1 MTSKS
6 NRQPPAKSKYN
17 FLPDLLPG
25 EYEALK
31 RSIDQDGPQVPS
43 IWDDEGNLVEG
54 WHRELAC
61 SELGIDC
68 PREIRHFES
77 ESQKFELVL
86 AVNCRR
92 RQMGRKQKRQ
102 VIEAYLKVDPAIN
115 DNQLGDLIG
124 MSKNTVAA
132 VRGRLEATRQIDKL
146 TEFRGRDGK
155 TRHRKYRRII
165 ANTPK
170 EAAAAQAAIKNL
182 PPSCD
187 GKIVDVNTAARRARR
202 HAKRQVLA
210 AQVVEPVVDADI
222 QLHHCR
228 FQDLEIEPAS
238 ANLVLTD
245 IPYGEE
251 FLPELSDLAAFAHR
265 VLVEGGLFVTYSGQ
279 YYLPQYLT
287 AFGQHLTY
295 RWTTASIW
303 DGDGTL
309 VHPLDLTSKW
319 KPILIYSKGPWQ
331 KRGRWPDL
339 SHVEVKEK
347 DRHAWQQPLEEVERL
362 VSYFSQPGDL
372 VVDPCAG
379 SFTTAEACKR
389 MGRRFVGCDVVEDC
403 VRMGHDRLAKLAAHR
418 MQTGAVDRLLALNSP
433 SRKSL
438 WQTWSTARCFGQVND
453 RMRSRA
459 FALGGQ
465 EGRV

>member
-1 MTSKS
+1 MPT
-6 NRQPPAKSKYN
+6 
-17 FLPDLLPG
+17 
-25 EYEALK
+25 
-31 RSIDQDGPQVPS
+31 

-54 WHRELAC
+54 WHRERAC
-61 SELGIDC
+61 AELGIDC
-68 PREIRHFES
+68 PKEIRHFGS
-77 ESQKFELVL
+77 EADKFELVL
-86 AVNCRR
+86 SVNCRR
-92 RQMGRKQKRQ
+92 RQMDQKQKRQ
-102 VIEAYLKVDPAIN
+102 VIEAYLRVDPAIN

-124 MSKNTVAA
+124 VSKTTVAKL
-132 VRGRLEATRQIDKL
+132 RTHLEATCQIAKL

-155 TRHRKYRRII
+155 VRPRKYKRII
-165 ANTPK
+165 VNTPK
-170 EAAAAQAAIKNL
+170 EMKMAQAAIKDL

-187 GKIVDVNTAARRARR
+187 GKIIDATTAARRAHRNTTKQ
-202 HAKRQVLA
+202 ALA
-210 AQVVEPVVDADI
+210 TRVVEPIMDADI

-228 FQDLEIEPAS
+228 FQELEIEPAS

-245 IPYGEE
+245 IPYGKE
-251 FLPELSDLAAFAHR
+251 FLSELYDLAAFADR

-279 YYLPQYLT
+279 YYLDKVMT

-295 RWTTASIW
+295 RWTMASIW
-303 DGDGTL
+303 DGDGTMI
-309 VHPLDLTSKW
+309 HPLHLTSKW
-319 KPILIYSKGPWQ
+319 KPILIFSKGPWQ
-331 KRGRWPDL
+331 TRGRWPDV

-389 MGRRFVGCDVVEDC
+389 MGRRFVGCDVEESC
-403 VRMGHDRLAKLAAHR
+403 VQKGHARLAELAGR
-418 MQTGAVDRLLALNSP
+418 SMKTSAVDRLFAGNRP
-433 SRKSL
+433 STKSI
-438 WQTWSTARCFGQVND
+438 WQAWSTARCFGHVND